1 MTRGLL
7 DRRKPLRSD
16 QKRVALLNALDALLR
31 DGTLEEIT
39 VADIAQEVGMT
50 RSAFYFYFENKGA
63 AVAALSAQM
72 YDEAAA
78 SATDL
83 FAMTGPPRTR
93 IEAQMRG
100 LVDTWQRHQHLYRAM
115 LDARDGSAELRAMW
129 DIGRESFVDP
139 VVAMI
144 EAERRAGHAPAGPDS
159 AALAVLLLELN
170 DRAIESI
177 ARGHELP
184 IDDRIDALVT
194 IWLRTIYGTDAG

>member
-1 MTRGLL
+1 MSRGLL
-7 DRRKPLRSD
+7 DRRRPPRSD
-16 QKRVALLNALDALLR
+16 QKRTELLNALDALLR
-31 DGTLEEIT
+31 DGTLESIT
-39 VADIAQEVGMT
+39 VADIAGEVGMT

-78 SATDL
+78 SASAL
-83 FAMTGPPRTR
+83 FAMTGPPRAR

-100 LVDTWQRHQHLYRAM
+100 LVETWERNQHLYRAM
-115 LDARDGSAELRAMW
+115 LDARHTSPEIRAMW
-129 DIGRESFVDP
+129 DIGRESFIDP

-144 EAERRAGHAPAGPDS
+144 EAERETGTAPPGPDS
-159 AALAVLLLELN
+159 VALAVLLLELN

-184 IDDRIDALVT
+184 VADRIEALVT
-194 IWLRTIYGTDAG
+194 IWLRTIYGTDQ